1 MSTKKDPRV
10 ARTKAMFEEALL
22 DLMEEKDYMKI
33 TVKEISEKSTLNR
46 ATFYL
51 HYFDKDDLLDQFL
64 SDALQN
70 LKESVE
76 VKNVEYKYD
85 SNNPHPI
92 FIRLFEKMLER
103 NRFYQIMLANE
114 KVPSFIEAVEEII
127 GKLVQ
132 DGTNYMT
139 IDNIEFKV
147 RIDISIA
154 YITSAYLGVMV
165 WWLKND
171 MPYTPSY
178 MATQLTRMSTV
189 GPYAENPYINE

>member
-76 VKNVEYKYD
+76 LKNVEYKYD